1 MYWLL
6 GSLIIIV
13 MMGVLAVADSMTLP
27 VSSLLT
33 HLSVAELSAT
43 TTLPLLLTILT
54 IILIIFSQRRFS
66 FPHSFNT
73 KIPLA
78 QNTSLNSTTTSSY
91 NLSLLFKCIRY
102 FLLAGL
108 SLALIIGSG
117 MLALMS
123 HQEAQSN
130 AIKQPLRVQALVS
143 IEGISDSVYDITSDS
158 GYRQVATIS
167 QISPLLSELTA
178 QDLDKL
184 TVQYAANYREALDNS
199 LSNNRENKDDL
210 SGDNAETFAGF
221 DKTEYRV
228 LLNAYP
234 KKPKPK
240 KPSKKYSKK
249 QAKNSSKQSQTID
262 LNQLQPGDQLLT
274 TLTLAPLANSEQA
287 INNPTG
293 FDSYRWLRGR
303 HIDGVANILATSTA
317 TIPFDDSAALSTADN
332 SYLQRFRTAIDQGRW
347 QLRQHFYQ
355 DWVAQTTAQQ
365 QAKAVTLSLL
375 TGDRSLINRDTKDLY
390 QLAGISHLL
399 AISGTHVLFLAIVL
413 AGLAVSLLNR
423 FYPSLY
429 RYIPRW
435 QVRWWVMISAAFIY
449 ALFTGFD
456 VPAARTAWMLLAI
469 GLIRLTLLPI
479 STMRVLLALAVL
491 MAWLDPYVL
500 WQAGYWLSFIAVAL
514 LLKYEDSSVQSSQA
528 EFTQLTVFS
537 YDDNTSKHM
546 LKRMALG
553 FKRLF
558 KLQFWL
564 FIALLPITL
573 LLFGKASLLGLVVN
587 LFAIGLFGWVIVP
600 LNLLAGLCYLIVPT
614 LADAIWALVIA
625 IVAYLHELITWLT
638 ALPIFSGAWL
648 YTPVNMAILLMVSL
662 AMLPWLL
669 PRGLISRWLA
679 LPPLTLLVM
688 TVYANQQSL
697 ITTPTLYILP
707 TGDQYVSAVLL
718 QYPVID
724 SENSYKDNNK
734 GASAIRVNKKNVSW
748 LFLANHRP
756 HDIRTMP
763 STLTADKLSATLE
776 QQLRSLSIK
785 RLEGIVVQSSSAAL
799 TAKLSTSS
807 TGSTN
812 NSKILQPNSSKLN
825 NSNPSNAELLP
836 MTVAQL
842 SQRFPMAQY
851 WQAGRSER
859 WPELQRAYQTTSQA
873 KTHVTISAQRCEQ
886 GKIWQLTNGDLTLQA
901 ITGWSKI
908 NDASVWDCTLAI
920 DSGLPI
926 QVINYNAAEPLKSLP
941 ANIQT
946 LQSDIE
952 APPSQTKNPQSRLIL
967 NADTHPRVWQ
977 MWSLL
982 CAIEPNAKNDTL
994 NNALN
999 NTLDDAINSTTWL
1012 GRSTSHISA
1021 DVISEQQIHEIITY
1035 DNKPLDAALSF
1046 NTDSKD

>member
-1 MYWLL
+1 MYWLI

-13 MMGVLAVADSMTLP
+13 MMGVLAVADSMPLP
-27 VSSLLT
+27 VSPLL
-33 HLSVAELSAT
+33 ADLSAT
-43 TTLPLLLTILT
+43 ATLPLLLTILT
-54 IILIIFSQRRFS
+54 IVLLVVSQRRIPYPRS
-66 FPHSFNT
+66 FTIRQPPS
-73 KIPLA
+73 
-78 QNTSLNSTTTSSY
+78 QNPSVKNSTKTSAYS
-91 NLSLLFKCIRY
+91 LSLLSKCVRY
-102 FLLAGL
+102 LLLAALALTLISGSGL
-108 SLALIIGSG
+108 LALI
-117 MLALMS
+117 S
-123 HQEAQSN
+123 HQQAQSS

-143 IEGISDSVYDITSDS
+143 IEGISDSVYDVASDS

-178 QDLDKL
+178 QDLDNL
-184 TVQYAANYREALDNS
+184 TANYTANYKEGLNNS
-199 LSNNRENKDDL
+199 LSSNKETKDNL
-210 SGDNAETFAGF
+210 SHDSSEDFESFERA
-221 DKTEYRV
+221 EYRV

-240 KPSKKYSKK
+240 KPSKKYSTK
-249 QAKNSSKQSQTID
+249 QAKNLSKQTQIID
-262 LNQLQPGDQLLT
+262 LNHLQPGDQLLM
-274 TLTLAPLANSEQA
+274 TLTLAPLAGSEQA
-287 INNPTG
+287 LNNPTG

-303 HIDGVANILATSTA
+303 HIDGVANILATSTS
-317 TIPFDDSAALSTADN
+317 TIPFDDSALSKADE
-332 SYLQRFRTAIDQGRW
+332 SYLYRLRSAIDQGRW
-347 QLRQHFYQ
+347 QLRQYFYQ
-355 DWVAQTTAQQ
+355 DWAAQNTAQQ

-413 AGLAVSLLNR
+413 AGLAVLLLNR
-423 FYPSLY
+423 FCPSLY
-429 RYIPRW
+429 RHIPRW

-479 STMRVLLALAVL
+479 STMRILLALAVL

-514 LLKYEDSSVQSSQA
+514 LLKYEDSSAQPSHA
-528 EFTQLTVFS
+528 EFTQLTAFS
-537 YDDNTSKHM
+537 HDDDKNKQL
-546 LKRMALG
+546 LKRMWLG

-614 LADAIWALVIA
+614 LADAIWTLVIA
-625 IVAYLHELITWLT
+625 IVAYLHELIMWLT

-648 YTPVNMAILLMVSL
+648 YTPVNMAIFLMVLL

-679 LPPLTLLVM
+679 LAPLTLLVM

-697 ITTPTLYILP
+697 TTIPTLYILP

-718 QYPVID
+718 QYPVINN
-724 SENSYKDNNK
+724 EKVHKDNNK
-734 GASAIRVNKKNVSW
+734 HAAARRVNKKNVSW
-748 LFLANHRP
+748 LFLADHRP
-756 HDIRTMP
+756 DSVRTMP
-763 STLTADKLSATLE
+763 STLTADKFSATLE

-785 RLEGIVVQSSSAAL
+785 RLEGIVVQSSSTAL
-799 TAKLSTSS
+799 TATLSISSTSNS
-807 TGSTN
+807 KSLKANSFKTN
-812 NSKILQPNSSKLN
+812 NSE
-825 NSNPSNAELLP
+825 PSNSELLP

-842 SQRFPMAQY
+842 SQRFPTAQY

-859 WPELQRAYQTTSQA
+859 WPERQHAYQVASQSSQA
-873 KTHVTISAQRCEQ
+873 KTHTTISAQGCEQ
-886 GKIWQLTNGDLTLQA
+886 GKIWQLMNGDLTLRA
-901 ITGWSKI
+901 ITGWRKI
-908 NDASVWDCTLAI
+908 NDVSVWDCTLAI
-920 DSGLPI
+920 DSRLPI

-952 APPSQTKNPQSRLIL
+952 APTPQAKNAQSRLVL

-982 CAIEPNAKNDTL
+982 CSIEYNDKNT
-994 NNALN
+994 NLN
-999 NTLDDAINSTTWL
+999 NTLDNAINSTTWL
-1012 GRSTSHISA
+1012 GHSTSHISTE
-1021 DVISEQQIHEIITY
+1021 VISQQQIHEIITY
-1035 DNKPLDAALSF
+1035 DNKPLDAALAF
-1046 NTDSKD
+1046 NTDTKD

>member
-1 MYWLL
+1 MYWLI

-13 MMGVLAVADSMTLP
+13 MMGVLAVADSMPLP
-27 VSSLLT
+27 ISPLL
-33 HLSVAELSAT
+33 ADLSAT
-43 TTLPLLLTILT
+43 ATLPLLLTILT
-54 IILIIFSQRRFS
+54 IVLLVVSQRRI
-66 FPHSFNT
+66 PYPRSFNE
-73 KIPLA
+73 KKPVA
-78 QNTSLNSTTTSSY
+78 QNPSVKNSTKTSAYS
-91 NLSLLFKCIRY
+91 LSLFSKCVRY
-102 FLLAGL
+102 LLLAGL
-108 SLALIIGSG
+108 SLTLISGSGLLALI
-117 MLALMS
+117 S
-123 HQEAQSN
+123 HQQAQSS

-143 IEGISDSVYDITSDS
+143 IEGISDSVYDVASDS

-178 QDLDKL
+178 QDLDNL
-184 TVQYAANYREALDNS
+184 TADYAANYREGLNNS
-199 LSNNRENKDDL
+199 LSRNKETKDNL
-210 SGDNAETFAGF
+210 SHDNSEDFESFEKA
-221 DKTEYRV
+221 EYRI

-234 KKPKPK
+234 KKPYKESRRK
-240 KPSKKYSKK
+240 LSKKAAEK
-249 QAKNSSKQSQTID
+249 QAKKSFKQSQTID
-262 LNQLQPGDQLLT
+262 LNHLQPGDQLLM

-287 INNPTG
+287 LNNPTG

-303 HIDGVANILATSTA
+303 HIDGVANILATSTS
-317 TIPFDDSAALSTADN
+317 TIPSDDSAASKADE
-332 SYLQRFRTAIDQGRW
+332 SYLYRLRSVIDQGRW

-355 DWVAQTTAQQ
+355 DWAAQNTAQQ

-413 AGLAVSLLNR
+413 AGLAVVLLNR
-423 FYPSLY
+423 FCPSLY
-429 RYIPRW
+429 RHIPRW

-479 STMRVLLALAVL
+479 STMRILLALAVL

-514 LLKYEDSSVQSSQA
+514 LLKYEDSSAQPSQA
-528 EFTQLTVFS
+528 EFTQLTAFS
-537 YDDNTSKHM
+537 HDDDKNKQL
-546 LKRMALG
+546 LKRMWLG

-600 LNLLAGLCYLIVPT
+600 LNLLAGLCYLIMPT
-614 LADAIWALVIA
+614 LADAIWTLVIA
-625 IVAYLHELITWLT
+625 IVAYLHELIMWLT

-669 PRGLISRWLA
+669 PRGLISRWLVLA
-679 LPPLTLLVM
+679 PLTLLVM

-697 ITTPTLYILP
+697 TTIPTLYILP

-718 QYPVID
+718 QYPVINN
-724 SENSYKDNNK
+724 ENMHKDNNK
-734 GASAIRVNKKNVSW
+734 RASAKGINKKNVSW
-748 LFLANHRP
+748 LFLADHRP
-756 HDIRTMP
+756 DSVRTMP
-763 STLTADKLSATLE
+763 STLMADKLSATLE

-785 RLEGIVVQSSSAAL
+785 RLEGIVVQSSSATL
-799 TAKLSTSS
+799 TATLSTSS
-807 TGSTN
+807 TSNSKTLKSN
-812 NSKILQPNSSKLN
+812 NS
-825 NSNPSNAELLP
+825 ELLP

-842 SQRFPMAQY
+842 SQRFPTAQY

-859 WPELQRAYQTTSQA
+859 WPERQRAYQVASQSGQD
-873 KTHVTISAQRCEQ
+873 KTYATISAQGCEQ
-886 GKIWQLTNGDLTLQA
+886 GKIWQLMNGDLTLRA
-901 ITGWSKI
+901 IAGWSKI
-908 NDASVWDCTLAI
+908 NDLSVWDCTLAI
-920 DSGLPI
+920 DSRLPI

-941 ANIQT
+941 SNIQT

-952 APPSQTKNPQSRLIL
+952 APTPQAKNAQSRLIL

-982 CAIEPNAKNDTL
+982 CPVESDGKS
-994 NNALN
+994 
-999 NTLDDAINSTTWL
+999 NTLDNAVNSTTWL
-1012 GRSTSHISA
+1012 GHSTSHISTE
-1021 DVISEQQIHEIITY
+1021 VISQQQIHEIITY
-1035 DNKPLDAALSF
+1035 DNKPLDAALAF
-1046 NTDSKD
+1046 NADTKDLP

>member
-1 MYWLL
+1 MYWLI
-6 GSLIIIV
+6 GSLIIVV
-13 MMGVLAVADSMTLP
+13 MMGVLAVADSMPLP
-27 VSSLLT
+27 ISPLL
-33 HLSVAELSAT
+33 ADLSAT
-43 TTLPLLLTILT
+43 ATLPLLLTILT
-54 IILIIFSQRRFS
+54 IVLIVVSQRRI
-66 FPHSFNT
+66 PYPRSFNEKT
-73 KIPLA
+73 SLA
-78 QNTSLNSTTTSSY
+78 QNPSVKNSTKTSAYS
-91 NLSLLFKCIRY
+91 LSLLSKCVRY
-102 FLLAGL
+102 LLLAGL
-108 SLALIIGSG
+108 SLTLISGSGLLALI
-117 MLALMS
+117 S
-123 HQEAQSN
+123 HQQVQSS

-143 IEGISDSVYDITSDS
+143 IKGISDSVYDVASDS

-178 QDLDKL
+178 QDLDNL
-184 TVQYAANYREALDNS
+184 TANYAANYREGLNNS
-199 LSNNRENKDDL
+199 LSRNSEHTANLNH
-210 SGDNAETFAGF
+210 DNSEDFESF
-221 DKTEYRV
+221 ERTEYRV

-234 KKPKPK
+234 KKPTPK
-240 KPSKKYSKK
+240 KPSKKYSTK
-249 QAKNSSKQSQTID
+249 QAENPSKQSQTID
-262 LNQLQPGDQLLT
+262 LNHLQPGDKLLM

-287 INNPTG
+287 LNNPTG

-303 HIDGVANILATSTA
+303 HIDGIANILATSTS
-317 TIPFDDSAALSTADN
+317 TIPFDDSAALSKADD
-332 SYLQRFRTAIDQGRW
+332 SYLQRFRTAIDRGRW

-355 DWVAQTTAQQ
+355 DWAAQNTAQQ

-413 AGLAVSLLNR
+413 AGLAVLLLNR
-423 FYPSLY
+423 FCPSLY
-429 RYIPRW
+429 RHIPRW

-479 STMRVLLALAVL
+479 STMRILLALAVL

-500 WQAGYWLSFIAVAL
+500 WQVGYWLSFIAVAL
-514 LLKYEDSSVQSSQA
+514 LLKYEDSSAQPSHA
-528 EFTQLTVFS
+528 EFTQLTAFS
-537 YDDNTSKHM
+537 HDDNKNKQL
-546 LKRMALG
+546 LKRMSLG

-600 LNLLAGLCYLIVPT
+600 LNLLAGLFYLIMPT

-625 IVAYLHELITWLT
+625 IVAYLHELIIWLT
-638 ALPIFSGAWL
+638 AFPIFSGAWL
-648 YTPVNMAILLMVSL
+648 YTPVNMAILLMVLL

-679 LPPLTLLVM
+679 LAPLTLLVM

-697 ITTPTLYILP
+697 TTIPTLYILP

-718 QYPVID
+718 QYPVINN
-724 SENSYKDNNK
+724 ENVHKDNNK
-734 GASAIRVNKKNVSW
+734 REAAKGINKKNVSW
-748 LFLANHRP
+748 LFLADHRP
-756 HDIRTMP
+756 DSVRTMP
-763 STLTADKLSATLE
+763 STLTTDKFSATLE
-776 QQLRSLSIK
+776 QQLGSLSIK

-799 TAKLSTSS
+799 TATLSTSS
-807 TGSTN
+807 TSKSKSLKANSFKTN
-812 NSKILQPNSSKLN
+812 NSE
-825 NSNPSNAELLP
+825 PSNSELLP

-842 SQRFPMAQY
+842 IQRFPTAQY

-859 WPELQRAYQTTSQA
+859 WPERQRAYQVASQSDQA
-873 KTHVTISAQRCEQ
+873 KTHTTISAQGCEQ
-886 GKIWQLTNGDLTLQA
+886 GKIWQLMNGDLTLRA
-901 ITGWSKI
+901 IAGWSKI
-908 NDASVWDCTLAI
+908 NDLSVWDCTLAI
-920 DSGLPI
+920 DSRLPI

-941 ANIQT
+941 SNIQT

-952 APPSQTKNPQSRLIL
+952 APTPQAKNAQSRLIL

-982 CAIEPNAKNDTL
+982 CPVESDGKS
-994 NNALN
+994 
-999 NTLDDAINSTTWL
+999 NTLDNAVNSTTWL
-1012 GRSTSHISA
+1012 GHSTSHISTE
-1021 DVISEQQIHEIITY
+1021 VISQQQIHEIITY
-1035 DNKPLDAALSF
+1035 DNKPLDAALAF
-1046 NTDSKD
+1046 NADTKDLP

>member
-1 MYWLL
+1 MYWLI

-13 MMGVLAVADSMTLP
+13 MIGVLAVADSMPLP
-27 VSSLLT
+27 ISPLL
-33 HLSVAELSAT
+33 ADLSAT
-43 TTLPLLLTILT
+43 ATLPLLLTILT
-54 IILIIFSQRRFS
+54 IILLVVSQCRIS
-66 FPHSFNT
+66 FPHSFNEKT
-73 KIPLA
+73 PLA
-78 QNTSLNSTTTSSY
+78 QNPSVKNSTKTSAYS
-91 NLSLLFKCIRY
+91 LSLLSKCVRY
-102 FLLAGL
+102 LLLAALALTLISGSGL
-108 SLALIIGSG
+108 LALI
-117 MLALMS
+117 S
-123 HQEAQSN
+123 HQQAQSS

-143 IEGISDSVYDITSDS
+143 IEGISDSVYDVVSDS

-178 QDLDKL
+178 QDLDNL
-184 TVQYAANYREALDNS
+184 TADYAANYKEGLNNS
-199 LSNNRENKDDL
+199 LSKDSEHTANL
-210 SGDNAETFAGF
+210 NHDNSEDFESFERA
-221 DKTEYRV
+221 EYRV

-240 KPSKKYSKK
+240 KPSKKYSTK
-249 QAKNSSKQSQTID
+249 QAKNPFKQTQIID
-262 LNQLQPGDQLLT
+262 LNHLQPGDQLLM

-287 INNPTG
+287 LNNPTG

-303 HIDGVANILATSTA
+303 HIDGVANIIATSTS
-317 TIPFDDSAALSTADN
+317 TIPFDDSAASKAAE
-332 SYLQRFRTAIDQGRW
+332 SYLYRLRSVIDQGRW

-355 DWVAQTTAQQ
+355 DWAAQTTAQQ

-413 AGLAVSLLNR
+413 AGLAVVLLNR
-423 FYPSLY
+423 FCPSLY
-429 RYIPRW
+429 RHIPRW

-479 STMRVLLALAVL
+479 STMRILLALAVL

-514 LLKYEDSSVQSSQA
+514 LLKYEDSSARSIQA
-528 EFTQLTVFS
+528 ELTQLTAFS
-537 YDDNTSKHM
+537 HDDNTSKQL
-546 LKRMALG
+546 LKRMWLG

-587 LFAIGLFGWVIVP
+587 LFAIVLFGWVIVP

-625 IVAYLHELITWLT
+625 IVAYLHELIMWLT

-648 YTPVNMAILLMVSL
+648 YTPVNMAILLMVLL

-669 PRGLISRWLA
+669 PRGLISRWLV

-697 ITTPTLYILP
+697 TTIPTLYILP

-718 QYPVID
+718 QYPVINN
-724 SENSYKDNNK
+724 ENVHKDNK
-734 GASAIRVNKKNVSW
+734 KRAAARRVNKKNVSW
-748 LFLANHRP
+748 LFLADHRS
-756 HDIRTMP
+756 DSVRTMP
-763 STLTADKLSATLE
+763 STLTADKFSATLE

-785 RLEGIVVQSSSAAL
+785 RLEGIVVQSSSATL
-799 TAKLSTSS
+799 TATLSTSS
-807 TGSTN
+807 TSKSKTLKSN
-812 NSKILQPNSSKLN
+812 NS
-825 NSNPSNAELLP
+825 ELLP

-842 SQRFPMAQY
+842 SQRFPTAQY

-859 WPELQRAYQTTSQA
+859 WPERQRAYQVASQSGQD
-873 KTHVTISAQRCEQ
+873 KTYATISAQGCEQ
-886 GKIWQLTNGDLTLQA
+886 GKIWQLMNGDLTLRA

-908 NDASVWDCTLAI
+908 NDVSVWDCTLAI
-920 DSGLPI
+920 DSRLPI

-941 ANIQT
+941 SKVQT

-952 APPSQTKNPQSRLIL
+952 APTPQAKNAQSRLVL

-982 CAIEPNAKNDTL
+982 CSIEYNDKNS
-994 NNALN
+994 NLN
-999 NTLDDAINSTTWL
+999 NTLDNAVNSTTWL
-1012 GRSTSHISA
+1012 GHSTSHISTE
-1021 DVISEQQIHEIITY
+1021 VISQQQIHEIITY
-1035 DNKPLDAALSF
+1035 DNKPLDAALAF
-1046 NTDSKD
+1046 NADTKDSP

>member
-1 MYWLL
+1 VYWLI

-13 MMGVLAVADSMTLP
+13 MMGVLAVADSMPLP
-27 VSSLLT
+27 ISPLL
-33 HLSVAELSAT
+33 ADLSAT
-43 TTLPLLLTILT
+43 ATLPLLLTILT
-54 IILIIFSQRRFS
+54 IVLLVVSQRRI
-66 FPHSFNT
+66 PYPRSFNEKT
-73 KIPLA
+73 PVA
-78 QNTSLNSTTTSSY
+78 QNPSVTSSTKTSAY
-91 NLSLLFKCIRY
+91 SLSLFSKGVRY
-102 FLLAGL
+102 LLLAVLALTLISGSGL
-108 SLALIIGSG
+108 LALI
-117 MLALMS
+117 S
-123 HQEAQSN
+123 HQQAQSS

-143 IEGISDSVYDITSDS
+143 IEGISDSVYDVASDN

-178 QDLDKL
+178 QDLDNL
-184 TVQYAANYREALDNS
+184 TADYAANYKETLNNS
-199 LSNNRENKDDL
+199 LSKDSEHTANL
-210 SGDNAETFAGF
+210 NHDNSEDFESF
-221 DKTEYRV
+221 ERTEYRV

-234 KKPKPK
+234 KKPYKESRK
-240 KPSKKYSKK
+240 KLSKKAAEK
-249 QAKNSSKQSQTID
+249 QAKQSFKQTQITD
-262 LNQLQPGDQLLT
+262 LNHLQPGNQLLM

-287 INNPTG
+287 LNNPTG

-303 HIDGVANILATSTA
+303 HIDGVANILATSTS
-317 TIPFDDSAALSTADN
+317 TIPFDDSAALSKADE
-332 SYLQRFRTAIDQGRW
+332 SYLYRLRSVIDQGRW

-355 DWVAQTTAQQ
+355 DWAAQSTAQQ

-413 AGLAVSLLNR
+413 AGLAVVLLNR
-423 FYPSLY
+423 FCPSLY
-429 RYIPRW
+429 RHIPRW

-479 STMRVLLALAVL
+479 STMRILLALAVL

-514 LLKYEDSSVQSSQA
+514 LLKYEDSSAQPSHA
-528 EFTQLTVFS
+528 EFTQLTAFS
-537 YDDNTSKHM
+537 HDDDKNKQL
-546 LKRMALG
+546 LKRMWLG

-600 LNLLAGLCYLIVPT
+600 LNLLAGLCYLIMPT
-614 LADAIWALVIA
+614 LADAIWTLVIA
-625 IVAYLHELITWLT
+625 IVAYLHELIMWLT

-669 PRGLISRWLA
+669 PRGLISRWLVLA
-679 LPPLTLLVM
+679 PLTLLVM

-697 ITTPTLYILP
+697 TTIPTLYILP

-718 QYPVID
+718 QYPVIHN
-724 SENSYKDNNK
+724 ENVHKDNNK
-734 GASAIRVNKKNVSW
+734 RAAAKGINKKNVSW
-748 LFLANHRP
+748 LFLADHRP
-756 HDIRTMP
+756 DSVRTMP
-763 STLTADKLSATLE
+763 STLTADKFSATLE

-799 TAKLSTSS
+799 TATLSTSS
-807 TGSTN
+807 TS
-812 NSKILQPNSSKLN
+812 NSKILKSN
-825 NSNPSNAELLP
+825 NSELLP

-842 SQRFPMAQY
+842 SQRFPTAQY

-859 WPELQRAYQTTSQA
+859 WPERQHAYQVASQSSQA
-873 KTHVTISAQRCEQ
+873 KTHATISAQGCEQ
-886 GKIWQLTNGDLTLQA
+886 SKIWQLTNGDLTLRA
-901 ITGWSKI
+901 ITGWRKI
-908 NDASVWDCTLAI
+908 NDVSVWDCTLAI
-920 DSGLPI
+920 DSRLPI
-926 QVINYNAAEPLKSLP
+926 QVINYNTAEPLKSLP

-952 APPSQTKNPQSRLIL
+952 APTPQAKNAQSRLIL

-982 CAIEPNAKNDTL
+982 CSIEHNDKNS
-994 NNALN
+994 NLN
-999 NTLDDAINSTTWL
+999 NTLDNAINSTTWL
-1012 GRSTSHISA
+1012 GHSTSHISTE
-1021 DVISEQQIHEIITY
+1021 VISQQQIHEIITY
-1035 DNKPLDAALSF
+1035 DNKLLDAALAF
-1046 NTDSKD
+1046 NAATKDSP

>member
-1 MYWLL
+1 MLVYWLL

-27 VSSLLT
+27 VSSLLA

-43 TTLPLLLTILT
+43 ATLPLLLTILT
-54 IILIIFSQRRFS
+54 IVLLVVSQRRFS
-66 FPHSFNT
+66 FPHSFNV

-78 QNTSLNSTTTSSY
+78 QNACLNSTITSSY
-91 NLSLLFKCIRY
+91 NLSLLSKCIRY

-117 MLALMS
+117 LLALMS

-184 TVQYAANYREALDNS
+184 MVQYAANYREEFNNS
-199 LSNNRENKDDL
+199 LSKNKETKDDL
-210 SGDNAETFAGF
+210 SGDSAETFAGF

-240 KPSKKYSKK
+240 KPSKKYSTK

-262 LNQLQPGDQLLT
+262 LNQLQPGDQLLM

-303 HIDGVANILATSTA
+303 HINGVANILATSTS
-317 TIPFDDSAALSTADN
+317 TIPFNDSAALSTADN

-355 DWVAQTTAQQ
+355 DWVAQTTAYQ

-375 TGDRSLINRDTKDLY
+375 TGDRSLISRDTKDLY

-413 AGLAVSLLNR
+413 AGLAVLLLNR

-429 RYIPRW
+429 RHIPRW
-435 QVRWWVMISAAFIY
+435 QVRWWVMISVAFIY

-479 STMRVLLALAVL
+479 STMRILLALAVL

-514 LLKYEDSSVQSSQA
+514 LLKYEDSLVQSSQA

-537 YDDNTSKHM
+537 HDDNTSKQM

-553 FKRLF
+553 FKKLF

-669 PRGLISRWLA
+669 PRRLISRWLA

-697 ITTPTLYILP
+697 IMTPTLYILP

-724 SENSYKDNNK
+724 IENVPKDNNK

-756 HDIRTMP
+756 NGVRTLP

-785 RLEGIVVQSSSAAL
+785 RLEGIVVQSRSAAL

-807 TGSTN
+807 TS
-812 NSKILQPNSSKLN
+812 NSKILKSN
-825 NSNPSNAELLP
+825 NSELLP

-842 SQRFPMAQY
+842 SQRFPTAQY

-859 WPELQRAYQTTSQA
+859 WPELQRAYQKTSQA
-873 KTHVTISAQRCEQ
+873 GQDKTHATISAQRCEQ
-886 GKIWQLTNGDLTLQA
+886 GKIWQLATGDLTLQA

-920 DSGLPI
+920 DSRLPI

-941 ANIQT
+941 TKIQT

-952 APPSQTKNPQSRLIL
+952 APINKARNPQSRLIL
-967 NADTHPRVWQ
+967 NTDTHPRVWQ

-999 NTLDDAINSTTWL
+999 NTLDDSINSTTWL
-1012 GRSTSHISA
+1012 GHSTSQISA